1 MNSSHILSALDPVG
15 IVRITARCMNALYRL
30 QVARGNTIAQLA
42 DLAQANH
49 EMVHTRDEF
58 IVDLHAQLDQVEGQ
72 IGTLQTIVGEHEAMI
87 GFLEE
92 QVGALTLELN
102 NAHEQLHF
110 QQAQQ
115 DVPPDV
121 MDMDGEDELEEIQG
135 VSDLDFEVAAPSPAQ
150 LGAHSPVASEASVN
164 NLDDF

>member
-1 MNSSHILSALDPVG
+1 MV
-15 IVRITARCMNALYRL
+15 
-30 QVARGNTIAQLA
+30 NTIDA
-42 DLAQANH
+42 
-49 EMVHTRDEF
+49 F
-58 IVDLHAQLDQVEGQ
+58 IVDLNAHLDQ
-72 IGTLQTIVGEHEAMI
+72 
-87 GFLEE
+87 LEE

-121 MDMDGEDELEEIQG
+121 MDVDGEDEPEEIQG

-150 LGAHSPVASEASVN
+150 VGAHSPVASEASVN